1 MAIIHKRRAF
11 VLPQF
16 FIKSCINEPLV
27 NYCYYAFKNALINNK
42 IQQCINMYKVE
53 LHTDNLHC
61 CREDTVPHSRTPE
74 SYWWIAKTMKN
85 RVVRDEAPGEG
96 KFQL

>member
-1 MAIIHKRRAF
+1 
-11 VLPQF
+11 
-16 FIKSCINEPLV
+16 
-27 NYCYYAFKNALINNK
+27 
-42 IQQCINMYKVE
+42 MYKVE